1 MRRLHVYTSPEGKSE
16 SGLSLTEVKKRMR
29 TEGGSGCTQH
39 FDRDGSF
46 QESTPIVLGNNAR
59 TTYTAEYNTSQKYRK
74 QQTIPGIQTESDVLA
89 ILDKVAEQAK
99 KENVEEEDNERLMQ
113 LLAPY
118 LGERA
123 AWITERWYDWALC
136 QIHGMLYH
144 EYRGMGRSVRRS
156 KAINQ
161 WKTEN
166 KENHEENNR

>member
-1 MRRLHVYTSPEGKSE
+1 MRRIHTYTSPEGKSE
-16 SGLSLTEVKKRMR
+16 SGLSLTDVKKRIRKFGGTGR
-29 TEGGSGCTQH
+29 TEH

-46 QESTPIVLGNNAR
+46 QETTPITLGNNAR
-59 TTYTAEYNTSQKYRK
+59 TTYQAEYNTSKKFRE

-99 KENVEEEDNERLMQ
+99 KENLDEEDNQRLMQ
-113 LLAPY
+113 LLTPY

-156 KAINQ
+156 KTIND
-161 WKTEN
+161 WKESH
-166 KENHEENNR
+166 K

>member
-1 MRRLHVYTSPEGKSE
+1 M
-16 SGLSLTEVKKRMR
+16 
-29 TEGGSGCTQH
+29 
-39 FDRDGSF
+39 
-46 QESTPIVLGNNAR
+46 GNNAR
-59 TTYTAEYNTSQKYRK
+59 TTYQAEYNTSKKFRE

-99 KENVEEEDNERLMQ
+99 KENLDEEDNQRLMQ
-113 LLAPY
+113 LLTPY

-156 KAINQ
+156 KAIND
-161 WKTEN
+161 WKDTH
-166 KENHEENNR
+166 K